1 MIDEPPTNSDLIIHI
16 SGLRTRL
23 RGQLIHEDLALD
35 VRRGEV
41 LGIVGGS
48 GTGKS
53 VLMRTIIG
61 LMQPEAGNIEV
72 LGTDLL
78 GVSDAEHRSF
88 EERWGVLFQDGALF
102 TSLTV
107 AENVMAPLREHLA
120 LSEKLMREI
129 AALKIAMVG
138 LPPESGSKYPAE
150 LSGGMRKRAALAR
163 ALAMDPE
170 IVFLDEPT
178 AGLDPISAAA
188 YDELIGRLQRTLG
201 LTVFMVTHDIDSLHT
216 ICDRIAVLA
225 DHRVVAVGKLEELRR
240 HEHPWIH
247 AYFNGPR
254 GRAAQISRPGA
265 SRSPITHGG
274 LAGA

>member
-1 MIDEPPTNSDLIIHI
+1 VIKRRPIIHI

-23 RGQLIHEDLALD
+23 GGQLIHDDLELD
-35 VRRGEV
+35 VYRGEV
-41 LGIVGGS
+41 MGVVGGS

-61 LMQPEAGNIEV
+61 LTQPEAGRIEV
-72 LGTDLL
+72 FGTDLL
-78 GVSDAEHRSF
+78 DVSAAEHRSY
-88 EERWGVLFQDGALF
+88 EEHWGVLFQDGALF

-107 AENVMAPLREHLA
+107 AENVMVPLREHLT
-120 LSEKLMREI
+120 LSDSLMREI

-138 LPPESGSKYPAE
+138 LPPESGSKYPSE

-188 YDELIGRLQRTLG
+188 YDELIGRLQGTLG
-201 LTVFMVTHDIDSLHT
+201 LTVFMVTHDLDSLHT

-225 DHRVVAVGKLEELRR
+225 DHHVVAVGNLEQMNQ
-240 HEHPWIH
+240 HEHPWIR

-254 GRAAQISRPGA
+254 GRATLQSRRGTDGHPSSQRPVA
-265 SRSPITHGG
+265 RN
-274 LAGA
+274 